1 MAQWQS
7 TGLACIKP
15 RVWSIAPGEKVNP
28 KSGKIITQFSSGLNV
43 ILLSFDTMLL

>member
-15 RVWSIAPGEKVNP
+15 RVWSTAPGEKVNP
-28 KSGKIITQFSSGLNV
+28 KSGKITIQFSSGLNDN
-43 ILLSFDTMLL
+43 LLSFDTMIL